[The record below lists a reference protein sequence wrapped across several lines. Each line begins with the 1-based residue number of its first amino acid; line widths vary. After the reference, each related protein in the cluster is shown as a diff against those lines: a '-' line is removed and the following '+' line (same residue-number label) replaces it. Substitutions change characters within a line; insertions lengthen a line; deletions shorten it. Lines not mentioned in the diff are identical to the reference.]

1 MNVKELFTGIAVV
14 VDDDVD
20 NPSAGITDIIEC
32 IEDRFDITCLKLST
46 RPRCESVKSLSEVTM
61 IILDWILDPLIEPA
75 DGNLL
80 SVQPGSALERANAED
95 NIKLIKTVLEETLV
109 PIFIVTD
116 NPKEAREVLE
126 KNEISV
132 VDGRVSVMG
141 KRDLRKTTALENKL
155 EGWLTHNR
163 ETYVLKEW
171 ENTAKNAKVDFFRAF
186 GKEEAKW
193 ADILWARI
201 KKDDE
206 SDCVNM
212 FGEYLT
218 RCVVNRMDDFT
229 FDSTVFEE
237 GYEITAD
244 SGKIISS
251 LVNAEKLKKLD
262 SFPDHPRA
270 GDLYYCHNEEN
281 KSYRFLLNIRADCD
295 TTRAKHPI
303 VYCIKGQS
311 VFAEDLKSARS
322 VIVKDDQSYL
332 CLRGQKKQV
341 SDLKE
346 NGFKEV
352 DETLA
357 LEQIPLKQLHEIIVD
372 SPLNID
378 FLNRRLETEPPVTNV
393 YGKLRSPGSMYYL
406 PLKMEN
412 KDDTARAGKE
422 IVAIKFRLEL
432 STMKYESIKGKG
444 EGKDKTEYKYY
455 GRLLSPYI
463 NEIQQECAKWCFR
476 IGAMPVPDEFFALGG
491 IVDED
496 C

>member
-1 MNVKELFTGIAVV
+1 MNVKDLFTGIAVV
-14 VDDDVD
+14 VDDDVN
-20 NPSAGITDIIEC
+20 NPDAGITDIIEH
-32 IEDRFDITCLKLST
+32 IEDQFDITCLKLSM
-46 RPRCESVKSLSEVTM
+46 RPRCESVRSLSEVTM
-61 IILDWILDPLIEPA
+61 IILDWVLYPRIESA
-75 DGNLL
+75 DGSLL
-80 SVQPGSALERANAED
+80 SVQTGTAFKRTNAED

-116 NPKEAREVLE
+116 NPKEALEVLE
-126 KNEISV
+126 ENEISV
-132 VDGRVSVMG
+132 VNGRVSVMCKG
-141 KRDLRKTTALENKL
+141 DLRTTTTLKNSLE
-155 EGWLTHNR
+155 EWLTRNH

-171 ENTAKNAKVDFFRAF
+171 ENTAKNAKIDFFRTF

-229 FDSTVFEE
+229 FDSTVLEE
-237 GYEITAD
+237 GYETTAD
-244 SGKIISS
+244 SGRIISS

-270 GDLYYCHNEEN
+270 GDLYYYLDKGS

-295 TTRAKHPI
+295 TTRAKHPL
-303 VYCIKGQS
+303 VYCIKGQP

-322 VIVKDDQSYL
+322 VIVKDDISYL
-332 CLRGQKKQV
+332 CLRGQKEQI
-341 SDLKE
+341 SNLKKNE
-346 NGFKEV
+346 FKEV
-352 DETLA
+352 DRTLT
-357 LEQIPLKQLHEIIVD
+357 LEQIPLKQIHEIIVD

-378 FLNRRLETEPPVTNV
+378 FLNRRLEIEPPVTNV
-393 YGKLRSPGSMYYL
+393 YGKLCSSGSRYYL
-406 PLKMEN
+406 PLKMES
-412 KDDTARAGKE
+412 KDDTAHAGKE

-432 STMKYESIKGKG
+432 STMAYESIN
-444 EGKDKTEYKYY
+444 GKDKNRTEYKYY